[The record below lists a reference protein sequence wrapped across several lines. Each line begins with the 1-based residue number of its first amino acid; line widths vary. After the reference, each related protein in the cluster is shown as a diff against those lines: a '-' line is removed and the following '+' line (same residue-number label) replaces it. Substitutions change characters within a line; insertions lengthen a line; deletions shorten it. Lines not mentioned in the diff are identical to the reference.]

1 MALKLGINGF
11 GRIGRMVFRAAVENF
26 SKDITVVGINDLL
39 DADYLA
45 YMLKYDSVHGQF
57 NHDIKVEGNFLVV
70 DGNKIQIFAEK
81 DPSAITWGALD
92 VDVVVESTG
101 FFLTAELA
109 EAHLKAGAKK
119 VIMSAPS
126 KDSTPM
132 FVYGVNDKT
141 YAGQKIISNASCTTN
156 CLAPISKVLDEKFGI
171 VRGLMTTV
179 HAATATQKTVDG
191 PSKKDWRGGRGI
203 LENIIPS
210 STGAAK
216 AVGKV
221 LPELNGKLTGMS
233 LRVPTSDVSFV
244 DLTAELKNAPAAD
257 KDAAYAAICAA
268 MKEASEGELKG
279 ILGYTEDAVVSTDF
293 RNNSCTSIFDAKAG
307 IQLDPTFVKVCSWY
321 DNEWGYSNKV
331 CEMARVITNY
341 KG

>member
-1 MALKLGINGF
+1 MVKLGINGF

-26 SKDITVVGINDLL
+26 AGEVEVVGINDLL
-39 DADYLA
+39 DPEYLA

-57 NHDIKVEGNFLVV
+57 NGDIAVEGNTLIVN
-70 DGNKIQIFAEK
+70 GKKIRLTAEM
-81 DPSAITWGALD
+81 DPANLKWNEVGAE
-92 VDVVVESTG
+92 VVVESTG
-101 FFLTAELA
+101 LFLTDDKARKHIE
-109 EAHLKAGAKK
+109 AGAKK

-126 KDSTPM
+126 KDATPM
-132 FVYGVNDKT
+132 FVYGVNHET
-141 YAGQKIISNASCTTN
+141 YAGQDIISNASCTTN
-156 CLAPISKVLDEKFGI
+156 CLAPITKVLNDSFGV

-244 DLTAELKNAPAAD
+244 DLTCELNTPATYD
-257 KDAAYAAICAA
+257 EICAA

-279 ILGYTEDAVVSTDF
+279 VLGYTDEAVVSTDF
-293 RNNSCTSIFDAKAG
+293 RNDPRTSIFDVKAG
-307 IQLDPTFVKVCSWY
+307 IQLDPTFVKVCAWY

-331 CEMARVITNY
+331 LEMARVIM
-341 KG
+341 K